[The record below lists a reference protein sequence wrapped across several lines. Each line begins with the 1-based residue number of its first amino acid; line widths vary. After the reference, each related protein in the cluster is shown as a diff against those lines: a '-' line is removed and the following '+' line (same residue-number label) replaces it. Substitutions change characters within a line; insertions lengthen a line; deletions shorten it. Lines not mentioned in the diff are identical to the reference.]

1 MTVIE
6 IVSAVIM
13 LLLCIAV
20 VYSMFRND
28 KVAKF
33 RLMIINEDYEDSM
46 RNLHNDVFTTVDNY
60 SRLPSYSR
68 MVWSFKPLKKKYW
81 L

>member
-1 MTVIE
+1 MNVVE

-13 LLLCIAV
+13 LLLSTAV
-20 VYSMFRND
+20 VFAMIRND

-46 RNLHNDVFTTVDNY
+46 KNLNNDVFIQVNNY